1 MKIKVNGETKNTN
14 SKTILELLDELGI
27 EEKVMAAAI
36 NLDVVKKEHW
46 QTHPINEGD
55 KIEFLQFVGGG

>member
-1 MKIKVNGETKNTN
+1 MNIIINGEEKTTN
-14 SKTILELLDELGI
+14 SKTILELLDELGV

-46 QTHPINEGD
+46 QTQPINEGD